1 MRSINKK
8 IAFKKNIL
16 VSVLVLISLFAAG
29 LFVSCGSTKS
39 IADSNLGS
47 VEDFTKKQLANG
59 VPVIFK
65 QNRGSK
71 IIVCRVIFEGGTS
84 TIDKSLSGIEDLT
97 LDLALRGSEKYPYSK
112 IQLIPEYYGCLP
124 PSALRDPSSHQMK
137 PPYSAGQLILPPS
150 HS

>member
-1 MRSINKK
+1 MRLINKK

-29 LFVSCGSTKS
+29 FFVSCGSTKS

-112 IQLIPEYYGCLP
+112 IQKLEYEKSFSLN
-124 PSALRDPSSHQMK
+124 SSSGK
-137 PPYSAGQLILPPS
+137 DFSTAGFI
-150 HS
+150 